1 MKTHLTLI
9 LIVTLAAAAPV
20 SASESVDVTK
30 LEYPKLSTLEV
41 PQVTRADLENGLRL
55 YLVEDHELPIF
66 RMSVDIHCGAYLEP
80 AGKLGLVSVL
90 GEVLRT
96 GGTSRWTGDELDE
109 LLEGIGGSV
118 ETYGGMTTCGAGIRV
133 LSEHTDLGLEVL
145 AEILRRPLFG
155 DDKIELAKV
164 GERSAI
170 ARRNDE
176 PRRIG
181 NREFAKLIYGAES
194 PYARHPEYITIEA
207 ITRDDLV
214 SFHQTYF
221 RPENVQM
228 AVWGDFSETVVLE
241 KIRQLFGD
249 WERGTAPVPPPPK
262 VEYTYKQK
270 VYFVEKPDVNQSQVL
285 IGHIGGLMTDP
296 DYADRIVMNTIM
308 GGGFG
313 SRMVDAVRSREGLA
327 YTARSVYGSDLDYP
341 GTFYNYAATKSQSTG
356 KAIQEMI
363 AVIKSMQ
370 TAPPTADELT
380 QGKDSYLNSYVFRF
394 DTRAEVVNRIMEY
407 DYYGLPDDFL
417 QQVKTRIENVT
428 ADDVVAAAQKYL
440 HPDALKLLVV
450 GKSEDLDIPLDSLGL
465 GPVEAID
472 VTIPPPSR

>member
-1 MKTHLTLI
+1 MKTQLI
-9 LIVTLAAAAPV
+9 SISILFLAAAVAV
-20 SASESVDVTK
+20 SASEPVDVSR
-30 LEYPKLSTLEV
+30 LQYPKLNTLEV
-41 PQVTRADLENGLRL
+41 PEVTRATLDNGLRL

-80 AGKLGLVSVL
+80 AEKVGLVSL
-90 GEVLRT
+90 MGEVLRT

-118 ETYGGMTTCGAGIRV
+118 ETYGGTTTCGAAIRV

-145 AEILRRPLFG
+145 AEILRRPLFS
-155 DDKIELAKV
+155 DDKIELARV

-207 ITRDDLV
+207 ITREDLV
-214 SFHQTYF
+214 GFHQTYV

-228 AVWGDFSETVVLE
+228 AVWGDFTETVALE
-241 KIRQLFGD
+241 KIKQFFGD
-249 WERGTAPVPPPPK
+249 WERGTVPVPPPPQ
-262 VEYTYKQK
+262 VEYTYEQK

-327 YTARSVYGSDLDYP
+327 YTTRSVYGSDLDYP

-356 KAIQEMI
+356 KATQEMI
-363 AVIKSMQ
+363 KVIKSMQ
-370 TAPPTADELT
+370 TEPPTEVELT
-380 QGKDSYLNSYVFRF
+380 QGKDSYLNSYVFQF

-407 DYYGLPDDFL
+407 DYYDMPDDFL
-417 QQVKTRIENVT
+417 QQVKSRVENVT

-465 GPVEAID
+465 GPMEAID
-472 VTIPPPSR
+472 VTIPPTSQ